1 MCCYGDSKKVIV
13 VHSAEMSVADV
24 DGCRDPVALSA
35 GERGDRDGGQGWE
48 EDSQYRERVR
58 GQVSK

>member
-35 GERGDRDGGQGWE
+35 GERGDRDGKKTVNTE
-48 EDSQYRERVR
+48 REREAK
-58 GQVSK
+58 SPSEEEK